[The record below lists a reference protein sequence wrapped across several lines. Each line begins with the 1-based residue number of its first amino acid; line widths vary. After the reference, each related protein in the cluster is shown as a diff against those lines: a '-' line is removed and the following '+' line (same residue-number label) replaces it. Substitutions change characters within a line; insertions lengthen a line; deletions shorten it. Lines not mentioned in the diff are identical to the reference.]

1 MGQTVG
7 MFSHVQLLPGSSVY
21 GIFLLR
27 IRDSGLLFPTPGY
40 LLQPGIKTESPMS
53 PALQVDSFTAE
64 PLGKA
69 HGLDYVYLT
78 LKVLKYL
85 IKIDFPQNPNQY
97 IYYISDL
104 VKYYQ
109 QVVRKMGSCSPK
121 LKTAY
126 ISAGTIFFFFL

>member
-1 MGQTVG
+1 

-40 LLQPGIKTESPMS
+40 LLQPGIEPESPMS

-85 IKIDFPQNPNQY
+85 IKIDFP
-97 IYYISDL
+97 
-104 VKYYQ
+104 
-109 QVVRKMGSCSPK
+109 
-121 LKTAY
+121 
-126 ISAGTIFFFFL
+126 